1 MNVLKWS
8 TCCVIMLTVI
18 GCNSAVDN
26 KSPGELL
33 SLSVSGL
40 SGVDQY
46 AFRGDTGIGLTGVSP
61 IKAMSFQGTVE
72 NHNNVLV
79 KATNPNSLGGSIH
92 PLEYLREVENSAQ
105 STELVPSESGNRTAV
120 LRITSNEA
128 KAKAT
133 WVQTLRDEF
142 SVLEKKVPAA
152 SSSKNKM
159 QSKRAS
165 GSVGSLEREWNEE
178 LSRSKAQL
186 EAMLSTLRV
195 QSSCRMII
203 DRKKLLPIQL
213 EEKTTLQYKA
223 EGQDR
228 KELRVTKIVF
238 TRLGGG
244 QL

>member
-1 MNVLKWS
+1 MKIMKWM
-8 TCCVIMLTVI
+8 TCCLIMITVI

-40 SGVDQY
+40 SGVDRY
-46 AFRGDTGIGLTGVSP
+46 AFTGDTGIGLTGLSP
-61 IKAMSFQGTVE
+61 IKAMTFQGTVE
-72 NHNNVLV
+72 NHNNVKV
-79 KATNPNSLGGSIH
+79 KANNPDSLGGSIH
-92 PLEYLREVENSAQ
+92 PLDYLRQVENNAQ
-105 STELVPSESGNRTAV
+105 TTELVPSESGNRTAV

-152 SSSKNKM
+152 SASKNTM
-159 QSKRAS
+159 QRKQAS
-165 GSVGSLEREWNEE
+165 GAEGSLEREWNEE

-195 QSSCRMII
+195 QSSCRMVI
-203 DRKKLLPIQL
+203 DRKKLLPLQL

-228 KELRVTKIVF
+228 KESRVTKIVF